1 MVDEP
6 DTRDIPAEKVV
17 VLGGGLSG
25 LSTALRLI
33 DLGFDVTLVDKRPFL
48 GGRAFSF
55 VDPREQVEVDNGQ
68 HVFLGCFKYYLDYL
82 DKIGSWDKA
91 YLQKKLRIEVVRDGK
106 SGMLASALWLRRLH
120 LLPSFV
126 AYPHLG
132 VKDKLL
138 VAYGLLRVLL
148 TDRAGRSAELDGESA
163 YDWLRRHHQTER
175 AIKNLWNVIILPTLN
190 DDVRDV
196 SADMAIMVFQESLL
210 KGPSDA
216 AIGLSRVG
224 LTSLNG
230 DPARRVLEQRRAHTI
245 LSRTVRSLRVEG
257 GRIRGVE
264 LSDGHVLESDWYVSA
279 LPFAA
284 LLQTLPGEVGDDDF
298 FSKVTALRSS
308 PIVGI
313 HLWYDRAIM
322 DQDFV
327 AFLDSPVQFVFNKSL
342 IQGMR
347 GPGQYVCIS
356 LSGAWKFAD
365 RPKDELAEQ
374 FIAEM
379 ARLFPRAR
387 QARVERA
394 LIVKEPQA
402 TFSSA
407 PGAAGNRLPQ
417 VTPIQNLFLAGE
429 WTDTGWPS
437 TMESAV
443 RSGVLAADKVA
454 AASKARLRPS
464 MTTARERI

>member
-1 MVDEP
+1 MGDEP
-6 DTRDIPAEKVV
+6 DTRDISAEKVV

-25 LSTALRLI
+25 LSTALQLLDR
-33 DLGFDVTLVDKRPFL
+33 GFEVTLVEKRPFL

-55 VDPREQVEVDNGQ
+55 VDSREQVEVDNGQ
-68 HVFLGCFKYYLDYL
+68 HVFLGCFTYYLDYL
-82 DKIGSWDKA
+82 ETIGASEKA
-91 YLQKKLRIEVVRDGK
+91 YLQDRLRIEVVLDGTAGVLT
-106 SGMLASALWLRRLH
+106 STPWLRRLH

-126 AYPHLG
+126 RYPHLG

-138 VAYGLLRVLL
+138 AAYGLLRVML
-148 TDRAGRSAELDGESA
+148 TDRAGRSAELDRESA

-190 DDVRDV
+190 DDVSDV
-196 SADMAIMVFQESLL
+196 SADMALMVFQEGLL

-230 DPARRVLEQRRAHTI
+230 DPARLALEQRGAHMI
-245 LSRTVRSLRVEG
+245 LGKTVRSLRVEG
-257 GRIRGVE
+257 GRVRGVE
-264 LSDGHVLESDWYVSA
+264 LSDGQVLRSNWYVSA
-279 LPFAA
+279 LPFDV
-284 LLQTLPGEVGDDDF
+284 LLQALPAELGGKDF
-298 FSKVTALRSS
+298 FSTVGELGSS

-313 HLWYDRAIM
+313 HLWYDRSIM

-327 AFLDSPVQFVFNKSL
+327 AFLNSPVQFVFNKSL
-342 IQGMR
+342 IQGMK

-356 LSGAWKFAD
+356 LSGAWEFVG
-365 RPKDELAEQ
+365 RPKEELAER

-379 ARLFPRAR
+379 ARLFPRAGH
-387 QARVERA
+387 ARVERT
-394 LIVKEPQA
+394 LVVKEPRA
-402 TFSSA
+402 TFSSS
-407 PGAAGNRLPQ
+407 PGAARNRPSQ
-417 VTPIQNLFLAGE
+417 VTPIPNLFLAGE

-443 RSGVLAADKVA
+443 RSGVLAADKIEEA
-454 AASKARLRPS
+454 YRGG
-464 MTTARERI
+464 RERPA